1 MINPPEVKHNFELVQ
16 FFLVSIRLRLSY
28 SALSTTK
35 QNWRSCKMYSK
46 RREFTRSWL
55 SGDILRPTDFHIA
68 ALGFPRLFREYLPA
82 SSLHQNAFLTNPF
95 LHLKGLYFRQIC
107 QAPLLRFLFVLFSIL
122 QCRILFRK
130 SKLSMN
136 VLENDDATLPLC
148 RRSGSFPLKKAF
160 WLIICLFHN
169 VFACKIQ
176 TILLI
181 VSVVKSMS
189 DHFTI
194 L

>member
-1 MINPPEVKHNFELVQ
+1 M
-16 FFLVSIRLRLSY
+16 FLF
-28 SALSTTK
+28 
-35 QNWRSCKMYSK
+35 Q
-46 RREFTRSWL
+46 
-55 SGDILRPTDFHIA
+55 
-68 ALGFPRLFREYLPA
+68 LGFVYLIRPCRQRNRIGDPAKCTQSDGSLLVRDSLAIYFVRLIFTSQLSAFHEYLPA

-95 LHLKGLYFRQIC
+95 LDLKGLYFRQIC